1 MKRVLIAVAVVL
13 VMVGAAGAW
22 VSHKAGQ
29 RAPGQFFDSAG
40 VKIFYTDEGPRE
52 AEPVVLIHGFGI
64 NADIQWRTPGIV
76 AALRKDYRVITL
88 DNRGQGLSDKPH
100 EPEKYGV
107 EMANDVARLLDHLKI
122 AKAHVIGYSMGG
134 FITMRFIA
142 SYPDRLLSAMP
153 CGAGWGETNDDN
165 MKMLNGLADSLD
177 SGGGFD
183 LLARRLE
190 PGGKDPSPVKLASM
204 NYFLSQINDKKALAA
219 LIRGFQGLTVTED
232 EIRRNIVPVQAIVG
246 SIDPLRDGVDRM
258 KDVMANLKTVYLDGD
273 DHMVT
278 PHDPRYLVAVK
289 EFLSAHQASTSQT
302 TASEKLS
309 VRATLVPAA
318 AGS

>member
-13 VMVGAAGAW
+13 VLVGGAW
-22 VSHKAGQ
+22 AYVQHRIGT
-29 RAPGQFFDSAG
+29 RTPGQTFDSAG

-52 AEPVVLIHGFGI
+52 AEPVILIHGFGI
-64 NADIQWRTPGIV
+64 NADIQWRKSGV
-76 AALRKDYRVITL
+76 VRALKKDYRVVTL

-100 EPEKYGV
+100 EPEKYGA
-107 EMANDVARLLDHLKI
+107 EMANDVVRLMDHLKI

-134 FITMRFIA
+134 FITMRLIA

-177 SGGGFD
+177 AGGGFD
-183 LLARRLE
+183 LLAKRLE
-190 PGGKDPSPVKLASM
+190 PGGKEPSPVKVASM
-204 NYFLSQINDKKALAA
+204 NFFLSQMNDKKALAA
-219 LIRGFQGLTVTED
+219 LIRGFRGLTVTED

-246 SIDPLRDGVDRM
+246 TIDPLRDGVDRM
-258 KDVMANLKTVYLDGD
+258 KDVMANLKTVYLEGD
-273 DHMVT
+273 DHMT
-278 PHDPRYLVAVK
+278 APHDPRYIAAVK
-289 EFLSAHQASTSQT
+289 DFLAAHKASTLHT
-302 TASEKLS
+302 TASEKVS
-309 VRATLVPAA
+309 ISATLVPAP